1 MFNQYTYKQKFS
13 ALLIVF
19 VLLSITAY
27 KRSFS
32 QLITSY
38 SEYKS
43 LYSKNKEFDS
53 KSKQLGKLSN
63 DVASLD
69 QVLGKG
75 GKDKEAIQQEIIN
88 FIAHKHSEVAI
99 HNIQTIHFFKDDNF
113 TIITNTID
121 LTGNSNQL
129 LRTAY
134 DFENEFETSKI
145 VSLQFYTERK
155 SDKEEKLHLKL
166 VFQNYEGL
174 Q

>member
-13 ALLIVF
+13 ALIVVF

-32 QLITSY
+32 QLLSSY

-43 LYSKNKEFDS
+43 LSAKNNEFDS
-53 KSKQLGKLSN
+53 KSKQLGTLTN
-63 DVASLD
+63 DVATLD

-75 GKDKEAIQQEIIN
+75 GKDKEVIQQEIIN
-88 FIAHKHSEVAI
+88 FIANKHPEVAI
-99 HNIQTIHFFKDDNF
+99 HNIQPIHFFKEDNF
-113 TIITNTID
+113 TIITNTVD

-134 DFENEFETSKI
+134 DFEKEFDTSKI
-145 VSLQFYTERK
+145 VSLQLYTEKK

-166 VFQNYEGL
+166 VFQNYEGF
-174 Q
+174 